1 MFYDRFDAP
10 RRDGVGMQASHQGG
24 RPISHYSFLGFQALL
39 KLYRDDTKLT
49 WNGNMMKGVHE
60 VGSYWNFTFSIWY

>member
-10 RRDGVGMQASHQGG
+10 RRDGVSEPRTKS
-24 RPISHYSFLGFQALL
+24 RPIPHYSFLGVQSLL

-49 WNGNMMKGVHE
+49 WNGKMMKGVQE
-60 VGSYWNFTFSIWY
+60 VSNPEFSLI